1 MVPGET
7 HCRGPWPDEGAPG
20 SRLAVAP
27 PPLTPPPPRSAD
39 RVERVPW
46 AVRLPGT
53 AGHPPPA
60 APSQTSCSN
69 SGTSRQRGRHR
80 GPGHGRPLRVPPT
93 LNSTRS
99 NSQEDSRKGDPEPGL
114 RPSPR
119 LHSNSAT
126 AALASLPDKGP
137 ALPLFRNSMTRVETG
152 QRVFPTSP
160 NPAPFPPPPGFCRF
174 LM

>member
-1 MVPGET
+1 MRVDGRHLEIALCTSVQRLHITSTCNSAWQLPLAAEAAQTCLGVTRPSGESIPL
-7 HCRGPWPDEGAPG
+7 RASPG

-93 LNSTRS
+93 LNSIIALET
-99 NSQEDSRKGDPEPGL
+99 DSCDSKNTVSTCGK
-114 RPSPR
+114 S
-119 LHSNSAT
+119 
-126 AALASLPDKGP
+126 
-137 ALPLFRNSMTRVETG
+137 
-152 QRVFPTSP
+152 
-160 NPAPFPPPPGFCRF
+160 
-174 LM
+174 